1 MTHPWI
7 LAIRPKTLPASV
19 APILLGSAVAA
30 HDKQFNLVV
39 FVLCLICAMALQIAV
54 NLANDFFDAQ
64 SGVDTKE
71 RLGPTRV
78 VQAGLLSGRTVLTGL
93 AVFCVIA
100 IVSGLFIVYLS
111 SIWLLAF
118 GMASLIA
125 VFAYSAGPKP
135 IASLGLGEF
144 AVFLFF
150 GLLAVAGTY
159 YAQALGLNWTVMS
172 FAIISGLMSAAIMLV
187 NNIRDIPTDSIS
199 EKRTLAVKLGET
211 KSKYLYCG
219 FLAIAVVIHCYLV
232 RVYSW
237 LILLPL
243 VVVLPLALRL
253 CRLIL
258 SRSGRRLNQHLA
270 ETAMLGLLYSLTTG
284 LALILI

>member
-7 LAIRPKTLPASV
+7 LAIRPKTLPASI

-30 HDKQFNLVV
+30 HDQQFNLVV

-78 VQAGLLSGRTVLTGL
+78 VQAGLLSGRSVLAGL

-159 YAQALGLNWTVMS
+159 YAQALSLNWTVMS
-172 FAIISGLMSAAIMLV
+172 FAAISGLMSAAIMLV

-199 EKRTLAVKLGET
+199 EKRTLAVKLGEA

-219 FLAIAVVIHCYLV
+219 FLAIAVIIHCYLV
-232 RVYSW
+232 TVYSW

-258 SRSGRRLNQHLA
+258 SRSGRMLNQHLA
-270 ETAMLGLLYSLTTG
+270 ETAMQGLLYSLTTG